1 MEASRRS
8 KLNCEFLDRAGVVR
22 GHHFFGG
29 KYMNYGYTGRI
40 LHVDLTNRNIEVEEK
55 DEAFYRG
62 YLGGRGI
69 GYHYLM
75 KMVPPGTD
83 PLSPDNILVLATG
96 VMTGSPL
103 AASCRFAAVG
113 KSPLTGAAGES
124 EAAGFFGP
132 ELKKAGFD
140 AVLFRGRSETPV
152 YLWVNDG
159 KAELKEAANISHL
172 GTKEAEDAIR
182 AEMGSRRIRVA
193 QTGIAGMN
201 QVLFANITN
210 NLGHFNGRNGFGAV
224 MGSKNIRAVAALG
237 SDKINFF
244 DPNFLNKTAKEYAK
258 SFRDNPL
265 GEALYTYGT
274 TAFPELLSAGG
285 ALPVDNFRR
294 SSLDDPTPVSGDTY
308 NACLLKKRK
317 GCYSCPIQCKRG
329 IALDDPK
336 YGLDSRYGGPEY
348 ETIAALGTN
357 LNIVDLK
364 AIAKG
369 NEICNRYC
377 LDTISAGMTIGFACE
392 CYQKGLISKED
403 TGGLELRFGDGDLM
417 IRLLEM
423 TARREGFGDVL
434 AEGSALLAKKWG
446 AENEPCN
453 LSIKGQELP
462 MHDPRVKVSVGIGY
476 AVGSYGA
483 DHMTAAHDPYFTDED
498 SFMFK
503 SVKPLGIYKPMPATE
518 ITSEKV
524 RSYMLLEILWRMMD
538 ALGLCVFGYAPRGV
552 MPLDVM
558 VRCLNAV
565 TGWNA
570 SLFELM
576 NAAERGSMIAR
587 SFNSR
592 EGFTIEDDRLP
603 MRLFSPKPD
612 GPGSGRKIFE
622 EKDFN
627 RAVELFYEMIGCDPE
642 TGRPG
647 RGKLMALGL
656 DWVEEILQA

>member
-1 MEASRRS
+1 
-8 KLNCEFLDRAGVVR
+8 
-22 GHHFFGG
+22 
-29 KYMNYGYTGRI
+29 MNYGYTGRI
-40 LHVDLTNRNIEVEEK
+40 LHVDLTNHSIDVEEQ
-55 DEAFYRG
+55 DEAFFRS

-75 KMVPPGTD
+75 KMVPPRID
-83 PLSPDNILVLATG
+83 PLSPENILVLATG

-113 KSPLTGAAGES
+113 KSPLTGTAGES

-140 AVLFRGRSETPV
+140 AVVFRGRSETPV

-159 KAELKEAANISHL
+159 KAEIKDATSISKLGSKEV
-172 GTKEAEDAIR
+172 EDAIR
-182 AEMGSRRIRVA
+182 EEMGSRKIRVA
-193 QTGIAGMN
+193 QTGLAGMN

-210 NLGHFNGRNGFGAV
+210 NLGHFNGRCGFGAL
-224 MGSKNIRAVAALG
+224 MGSKNVRAVAALG
-237 SDKINFF
+237 SDKIKFF
-244 DPNFLNKTAKEYAK
+244 DLDFLNQTAKNYAR

-294 SSLDDPTPVSGDTY
+294 SALDDPTPVSGDTY
-308 NACLLKKRK
+308 NTLLLQKRK

-336 YGLDSRYGGPEY
+336 YGIDSRYGGPEY
-348 ETIAALGTN
+348 ETISALGTN

-377 LDTISAGMTIGFACE
+377 MDTITAGMTIAFACE
-392 CYQKGLISKED
+392 CFQEGVITKED
-403 TGGLELRFGDGDLM
+403 TGGLQLRLGDADLM
-417 IRLLEM
+417 IQLLELI
-423 TARREGFGDVL
+423 ARREGFGDVL
-434 AEGSALLAKKWG
+434 AEGSARLAKKWG
-446 AENEPCN
+446 VEDEPFH
-453 LSIKGQELP
+453 LAVKGQEIS
-462 MHDPRVKVSVGIGY
+462 MHDPRVKVGVGIGF
-476 AVGSYGA
+476 AVSTYGA
-483 DHMTAAHDPYFTDED
+483 DHMTAAHDPLFTDEN

-503 SVKPLGIYKPMPATE
+503 SVKPLGMYKSMPATE
-518 ITSEKV
+518 ITNEKV
-524 RSYMLLEILWRMMD
+524 RGYMQLERLWRMMD

-558 VRCLNAV
+558 VQSINAV

-570 SLFELM
+570 SLYELM
-576 NAAERGSMIAR
+576 RAAERGSALAR

-592 EGFTIEDDRLP
+592 EGFSIKDDRLP
-603 MRLFSPKPD
+603 KRLFNPKPD
-612 GPGSGRKIFE
+612 GPNSGEKIFE
-622 EKDFN
+622 EDDFN
-627 RAVELFYEMIGCDPE
+627 NAVALYYKMINCDPA
-642 TGRPG
+642 TGRPDQ
-647 RGKLMALGL
+647 GKLMELGL
-656 DWVEEILQA
+656 DWVEELLEQ